1 MGDRQLA
8 DKWLMYDVSIRIPL
22 IIYDPRI
29 KKPVVINDMVL
40 NIDIPT
46 TILSLA
52 GVAVPKAYQGK
63 SLDPLLNRK
72 NVGWDRKSILV
83 EHLWDFP
90 SIPSSEGIRT
100 DRWKFFRYRLINAP
114 EELYDLKN
122 DPMERTNLAQE
133 KKYSRV
139 LEELRTELEKKSIQ
153 LNNQKL
159 CPDDP
164 FISPQQRKSF

>member
-29 KKPVVINDMVL
+29 NKPTVINEMVL
-40 NIDIPT
+40 NIDIPN

-52 GVAVPKAYQGK
+52 GVSAPEAYQGK
-63 SLDPLLNRK
+63 SLTPFLTGK
-72 NVGWDRKSILV
+72 NVAWHRKSILV

-100 DRWKFFRYRLINAP
+100 DRWKYLRYRLINAP
-114 EELYDLKN
+114 EELYDLNK
-122 DPMERTNLAQE
+122 DPLEQKNLAQD

-139 LEELRTELEKKSIQ
+139 LAELRNQLEKKSNQ